1 MDRQLT
7 KDGKPYG
14 PIRYKEIVTERYLIS
29 KNIHTSYTDVGKMT
43 PLERQYILELLVD
56 EQKRAKELEQK
67 RKLEAHSKK

>member
-1 MDRQLT
+1 MDRRLT

-29 KNIHTSYTDVGKMT
+29 KNIHTSYIDVGKMT